1 MSNPA
6 TILAIDDTPE
16 VLGLLVE
23 ILSREGYA
31 VRPADSGELALAAVA
46 ADPPDLI
53 LLDVR
58 MRGIDGIEVC
68 RRLKASDDTRHIPI
82 ILISAFADVK
92 EWVAGLQAGAA
103 DYICKPFQRVE
114 LLTRVKTHLALHH
127 AKAALEEKAAAL
139 YQTTTQLEAES
150 ARRQRVEDDLRQS
163 LDRAERSRLALL
175 SALEDQKRAEQQMA
189 KSHSLLLNLARLVPG
204 VIYQYRLWPDGRS
217 AFPFSSPGMND
228 IYEVTPEDVR
238 EDATP
243 VFGRLHPEDLVRVR
257 EAIQE
262 SARTLE
268 EFHCE
273 YRVILPRQGLRWRWG
288 QAHPERTEDGGA
300 LWHGIISDI
309 TERKQATEA
318 LRTEAERLSLILEAT
333 SGGVWDWNILSGD
346 ATFSPRYT
354 SMLGYTPSEFAES
367 YKDWKQLVH
376 PDDFERVNQEHLDH
390 FHGKKEF
397 SIEYR
402 LREKSGAWHWIHS
415 RGLLIERDSHG
426 NPARMVGTHTD
437 IQGRVQEEK
446 KREQLE
452 AQLLQSQK
460 MEGIGRL
467 AGGVAHDFNNCLNVI
482 QGFTQICISKLP
494 KGDPL
499 ADELGEVFKAS
510 ERAAALTRQLLAF
523 SRKQVLQ
530 PETLDL
536 NQVIAELERMLRR
549 TIGEDIE
556 LVQLLSPDLGLVKA
570 DPGQLGQVI
579 MNLVLNARD
588 AMPNGGKL
596 TIETA
601 NAGVDVE
608 YSSHGGE
615 VNPGAHVMLAVTDE
629 GVGMDA
635 ATLARLF
642 EPFFTTKGLGKGNGL
657 GLSTAYGIVKQSGG
671 SISVSSEVARGTTV
685 KVYLPRELWATKA
698 MAALPRPTPRRATG
712 SETILVVEDEEPLR
726 RLTRRLL
733 ETAGY
738 TVLSAADGEE
748 ALLTSERHVGDIDL
762 LLTDVVMP
770 RMNGRLLAERLAKT
784 RPALKILYMSG
795 YTDDAILHH
804 GVLDSGTQFLAK
816 PFSEAELTRKVRAVL
831 DGTLTATGA
840 DWPAVKDEVEEPPL
854 DRNTLRALPDDVLAR
869 LRKAIIAANYDEL
882 VEIIAIVAITQPSVA
897 AALRRMADGF
907 DYNGMLELL

>member
-1 MSNPA
+1 MSDPA

-23 ILSREGYA
+23 ILSREGYL
-31 VRPADSGELALAAVA
+31 VRPADTGELALAAA
-46 ADPPDLI
+46 AASPPDLI

-58 MRGIDGIEVC
+58 MRGMDGIEVC
-68 RRLKASDDTRHIPI
+68 RRLKASEDTRHIPI
-82 ILISAFADVK
+82 ILISAFADVT

-114 LLTRVKTHLALHH
+114 LLTRVKTHLALRH
-127 AKAALEEKAAAL
+127 AKTALEEKAAAL
-139 YQTTTQLEAES
+139 YQTTTQLEAEI
-150 ARRQRVEDDLRQS
+150 AERQRVEDELRRS
-163 LDRAERSRLALL
+163 LEQAERSRRALL
-175 SALEDQKRAEQQMA
+175 SALEDQKRSETA
-189 KSHSLLLNLARLVPG
+189 L
-204 VIYQYRLWPDGRS
+204 
-217 AFPFSSPGMND
+217 
-228 IYEVTPEDVR
+228 R
-238 EDATP
+238 E
-243 VFGRLHPEDLVRVR
+243 
-257 EAIQE
+257 
-262 SARTLE
+262 
-268 EFHCE
+268 
-273 YRVILPRQGLRWRWG
+273 
-288 QAHPERTEDGGA
+288 
-300 LWHGIISDI
+300 
-309 TERKQATEA
+309 ATEA
-318 LRTEAERLSLILEAT
+318 LRTEAERLSRILEAT
-333 SGGVWDWNILSGD
+333 SGGFWDWNILSGE
-346 ATFSPRYT
+346 AVFSERYS
-354 SMLGYTPSEFAES
+354 SMLGYTPSEFSES
-367 YKDWKQLVH
+367 YKDWKRLVH
-376 PDDFERVNQEHLDH
+376 PDDFERVHQEHLDH
-390 FHGKKEF
+390 FHGRKEF
-397 SIEYR
+397 SIEFR
-402 LREKSGAWHWIHS
+402 MREKSGAWHWVHS
-415 RGLLIERDSHG
+415 RGLLIERDSQG
-426 NPARMVGTHTD
+426 NPARMVGSHTD
-437 IQGRVQEEK
+437 IQERVQAEEK
-446 KREQLE
+446 RKQLE

-482 QGFTQICISKLP
+482 QGFTQICIGKLP

-499 ADELGEVFKAS
+499 ADELGEVLKAS

-556 LVQLLSPDLGLVKA
+556 LVQLLTPDLGLVKA

-588 AMPNGGKL
+588 AMPAGGKL

-601 NAGVDVE
+601 NAGLDVE

-642 EPFFTTKGLGKGNGL
+642 EPFFTTKGLGKGSGL

-671 SISVSSEVARGTTV
+671 SISVTSEVGRGTTV
-685 KVYLPRELWATKA
+685 RVYLPRELWATKA

-748 ALLTSERHVGDIDL
+748 ALLTCERHMGDIAL

-770 RMNGRLLAERLAKT
+770 RMNGRLLAERLTKT
-784 RPALKILYMSG
+784 RPALKVLYMSG
-795 YTDDAILHH
+795 YTDDTTLRH
-804 GVLDSGTQFLAK
+804 GVLDAGTQFLAK

-831 DGTLTATGA
+831 DGSVAATGT
-840 DWPAVKDEVEEPPL
+840 DWQAIADEVGVEEQPRDPAAP
-854 DRNTLRALPDDVLAR
+854 RALPEDLLAR
-869 LRKAIIAANYDEL
+869 LRKAASAANYDEL
-882 VEIIAIVAITQPSVA
+882 VEIIAIVAIKHPGVA
-897 AALRRMADGF
+897 AALRRRADAF